1 MEQTEKA
8 VVKQRKPSKW
18 VAVISAA
25 VLLILVIASIVL
37 GIVMPKSSVVDSP
50 SGDYNS
56 VDTVGNDLY
65 TATTDG
71 KITRMD
77 SDGNVLRTLD
87 LAAVAKERYG
97 IEVGEATSVQTQS
110 DTDNVWAFTSGNYLF
125 RLQDKNNK
133 IEMLDYVKLK
143 DGMLGMT
150 EKGNYAYVLE
160 KDGRFGCFRKYDLT
174 APTLAEGIVS
184 SGHLYTPSQ
193 EGSTGKITLKPAN
206 NLGILSFE
214 IMERGGVEY
223 AYIVHSDGLLRI
235 ATECSQ
241 NNWKNL
247 YDARYPAAFE
257 TAKTEKYEAAYN
269 EAYAAEVDR
278 LTKAGKTVD
287 EDKVKEVADSTAL
300 LTVKKAANEAVVKEL
315 GLISYDDSTGYVE
328 IDNAKFN
335 KNLYNNYFAKSVSY
349 RGCGYNKAEDKYY
362 IVTAGLN
369 MIVCDAA
376 QSFDAANKR
385 PAGIAPFK
393 HEDLGITLPNRPAT
407 EGSAMHYDKDLNVGY
422 VLYSEL
428 RSVSRIDFNMM
439 KITFTADLEF
449 DIKSIVQSADGEMI
463 YYTYL
468 NPYEADAGQI
478 ILRATSI
485 EGRENQNALEA
496 VMTIVIVLAVCA
508 AIVALFA
515 VLCLFKRGFSSKFM
529 NVMFGFKKQWIIY
542 LIILG
547 TMSLVA
553 MFCFY
558 PAIGSISLSF
568 FDYTDQKKV
577 RLWNNFAHYKYIFTT
592 DGALKE
598 FLNMFIFLVGDLFT
612 SLVPPLIFAF
622 FLTIMRNKSYSAL
635 MRTLLFIPGI
645 IPGVATTLLW
655 REGIYGEFGG
665 INNFIG
671 FFTGENPKIEFLT
684 DFSTVKWSLIMMGF
698 PFIGSYL
705 IFYGAMMNV
714 PDSYYEAAELDGI
727 TVIKRF
733 VFIDIPL
740 IFAQIKYVLIMTF
753 IASVQNFGR
762 TYMTETDT
770 WGAKTPVHTMYNYVT
785 SGNYG
790 RASAYA
796 TILFIFLFIATM
808 LNMRI
813 QTKDN
818 QVA

>member
-8 VVKQRKPSKW
+8 VERQRKPSKL
-18 VAVISAA
+18 VAIISAS
-25 VLLILVIASIVL
+25 VLALAIIASIIL
-37 GIVMPKSSVVDSP
+37 GIIMPKSSVMQSP
-50 SGDYNS
+50 TSGEVNS
-56 VDTVGNDLY
+56 LMTVGNDLY
-65 TATTDG
+65 IATTDG
-71 KITRMD
+71 CITHTD
-77 SDGNVLRTLD
+77 AEGNAKFSLD
-87 LAAVAKERYG
+87 LNVYGKEHG
-97 IEVGEATSVQTQS
+97 IEVGEATHVQQETGS
-110 DTDNVWAFTSGNYLF
+110 DNIWAFSSGKYLF
-125 RLQDKNNK
+125 RLQEKDGKLN
-133 IEMLDYVKLK
+133 ILDHIKLK
-143 DGMLGMT
+143 DGLIALA
-150 EKGNYAYVLE
+150 EKSNYLYVLE
-160 KDGRFGCFRKYDLT
+160 ADGRFGCFKKFDLN
-174 APTLAEGIVS
+174 AASLSKGIMS
-184 SGHLYTPSQ
+184 TGHLYTPTQ
-193 EGSTGKITLKPAN
+193 NGSGDITLKPAN
-206 NLGILSFE
+206 NLVIHSFE

-223 AYIVHSDGLLRI
+223 AYILHADGLLRMS
-235 ATECSQ
+235 TDGSQ
-241 NNWKNL
+241 NNWRNL
-247 YDARYPAAFE
+247 YNEKYPAAYEKAKADNYE
-257 TAKTEKYEAAYN
+257 TAYNDAYD
-269 EAYAAEVDR
+269 AEVAR
-278 LTKAGKTVD
+278 LTSAGVTDIDEEAVKA
-287 EDKVKEVADSTAL
+287 VADASAAL
-300 LTVKKAANEAVVKEL
+300 VVKKAANEAVVKEL
-315 GLISYDDSTGYVE
+315 GLISYDDSTGYIQ
-328 IDNAKFN
+328 IDSKKFD
-335 KNLYNNYFAKSVSY
+335 KNLYNNYSAKSVSY
-349 RGCGYNKAEDKYY
+349 RGCAYDAKAEKYY
-362 IVTAGLN
+362 IVTAGFN
-369 MIVCDAA
+369 MIVCDAK
-376 QSFDAANKR
+376 QDFTAANKR

-393 HEDLGITLPNRPAT
+393 HDDLGITLPLRPT
-407 EGSAMHYDKDLNVGY
+407 TNGTAMYYDKDLNVAY
-422 VLYSEL
+422 ILYSEEK
-428 RSVSRIDFNMM
+428 SVSRIDFETM

-449 DIKSIVQSADGEMI
+449 DIKSLVQSADRETI
-463 YYTYL
+463 YYMYM
-468 NPYEADAGQI
+468 NPYEADAGQN
-478 ILRATSI
+478 ILRFTSI
-485 EGRENQNALEA
+485 VGRENQNALSA
-496 VMTIVIVLAVCA
+496 LITVFVVLAVCA
-508 AIVALFA
+508 AIVLLFA
-515 VLCLFKRGFSSKFM
+515 LLCMFKRGFSSKFM
-529 NVMFGFKKQWIIY
+529 NVMQGFKKQWIIY

-568 FDYTDQKKV
+568 FDYSDQKKV

-592 DGALKE
+592 DGAMKE
-598 FLNMFIFLVGDLFT
+598 FLNMFIFLLGDLFT
-612 SLVPPLIFAF
+612 ALVPPLIFAF
-622 FLTIMRNKSYSAL
+622 FLTIMRNRSYSAL

-655 REGIYGEFGG
+655 REGIYGEFGV

-671 FFTGENPKIEFLT
+671 FLSGENPKIEFLI

-753 IASVQNFGR
+753 ISSVQNFGR

-796 TILFIFLFIATM
+796 TVLFIFLFIATM